1 MYIRNIKWTLNHE
14 LLLKEVDRVIKLNQN
29 DSNGIRTNNH
39 LVRKQTLN
47 NLTKLVNWI
56 QCSFTN

>member
-1 MYIRNIKWTLNHE
+1 MYIRNIKRTLNHE

>member
-1 MYIRNIKWTLNHE
+1 MYIRNIKRTLNHE

-29 DSNGIRTNNH
+29 DSNEIRTNNH

>member
-1 MYIRNIKWTLNHE
+1 MYIRNIKRTLNHE

-29 DSNGIRTNNH
+29 DSNGIRTNDH

>member
-1 MYIRNIKWTLNHE
+1 MYIRNIKRTLNHE

-29 DSNGIRTNNH
+29 DSNRIRTNNH

>member
-1 MYIRNIKWTLNHE
+1 MYIRNIKRTLNHE

-39 LVRKQTLN
+39 LVRKQTLK